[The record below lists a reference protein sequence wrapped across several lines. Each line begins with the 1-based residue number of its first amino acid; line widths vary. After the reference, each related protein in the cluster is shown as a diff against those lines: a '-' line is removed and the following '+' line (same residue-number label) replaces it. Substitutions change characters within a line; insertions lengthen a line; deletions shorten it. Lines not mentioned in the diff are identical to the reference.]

1 MHRAQP
7 QASKLLNKKWHDQQQ
22 ESHQARLRSMKPTYK
37 INQPLHHKHL
47 VSKPKKNQML
57 EERYSEIERENKIL
71 LDKMTNIL

>member
-57 EERYSEIERENKIL
+57 EGKVN
-71 LDKMTNIL
+71 